1 MKATNK
7 PQFTPA
13 QILETLIR
21 HNGSRILAA
30 EELKTSTKTI
40 IKYIRICK
48 QRGMDVPDSAYDTNR
63 ADYLCQQQEA
73 AHHSAPAD
81 YHVKGVSTYID
92 GDGQIRGQWIKTNAD
107 EKERFEAMLKGI
119 KEAFADAVPVPT
131 VAPPKL
137 TNEDLMTFYPIGDAH
152 CGMHSWN
159 EETGEDFDLRIFE
172 ADLVNAVRRLVRS
185 APRSKYAA
193 IVDVGDYFHVND
205 KTNRTP
211 ASGHMLDTDSRY
223 SKMIRVGVRTLRT
236 CIELALR
243 KHEIVHAIIRPGN
256 HNPDAYVALQVALGM
271 YYENNP
277 RVIID
282 QSPAPFVYHEFGK
295 NLIGVTHGDKTKL
308 EALGEIMA
316 ADQREAWG
324 RTEFHYWYTGHIH
337 QRRVVEGRDWVA
349 ESFRTLAAKDG
360 YATGA
365 GYRSGRD
372 MYAIALHKQWG
383 EVERHRIDISQLRV
397 KNG

>member
-1 MKATNK
+1 MPK
-7 PQFTPA
+7 QQYTPA
-13 QILETLIR
+13 QYLDAVRR
-21 HNGSRILAA
+21 HNGSRVAAA
-30 EELKTSTKTI
+30 EELKVNIRTLMH
-40 IKYIRICK
+40 YLRICK
-48 QRGMDVPDSAYDTNR
+48 ERGDEVPDSLYDSDR
-63 ADYLCQQQEA
+63 RQYMVKVAEA
-73 AHHSAPAD
+73 AHEAAPEPFF
-81 YHVKGVSTYID
+81 VKGVSTLYSAEGEVKQQWVKTQVD
-92 GDGQIRGQWIKTNAD
+92 EEKRMQKLAEGIRAA
-107 EKERFEAMLKGI
+107 FEGAPRI
-119 KEAFADAVPVPT
+119 PE
-131 VAPPKL
+131 VAPPK
-137 TNEDLMTFYPIGDAH
+137 NCNADLMTFYPIGDAH

-159 EETGEDFDLRIFE
+159 KETGEDFDLEIFE

-223 SKMIRVGVRTLRT
+223 SKMVRVGVRALRT

-243 KHEIVHAIIRPGN
+243 RHEEVHVIIRPGN
-256 HNPDAYVALQVALGM
+256 HNPDAYVVLQVALGM
-271 YYENNP
+271 YYESNP

-295 NLIGVTHGDKTKL
+295 NLIGVTHGDKVKL
-308 EALGEIMA
+308 ESLGEIMA
-316 ADQREAWG
+316 ADMREAWG
-324 RTEFHYWYTGHIH
+324 RTSFHYWYTGHIH

-349 ESFRTLAAKDG
+349 ESFRTLAAKDN

-372 MYAIALHKQWG
+372 MYAIVLHREHG
-383 EVERHRIDISQLRV
+383 ERERHRIDISQLRTAV
-397 KNG
+397 PT